1 MTVED
6 FFSIINYN
14 RLKEL
19 YQKMG
24 YKFFD
29 RGDYNV
35 NVFGFRLTI
44 GTDKW
49 DDVIGVAY
57 RENGVPILKM
67 YKGTTDPGLYYLEHL
82 MNEDGCAIL
91 VPGQYLK
98 SHKIGPH
105 GKHQY
110 SALRQNG
117 ILSVFRDGDL
127 DDTHTLDYNTI
138 DTDDDFYI
146 NIHHG
151 WGSETVKRNSAGC
164 QVIQSKKDFKEFMSI
179 MYNASSTWGNTFS
192 YTLFDLKSL
201 DL

>member
-1 MTVED
+1 MTVD
-6 FFSIINYN
+6 NFFKILNYN
-14 RLKEL
+14 RLKEH

-29 RGDYNV
+29 RGDFNV

-57 RENGVPILKM
+57 RENGVPVLKM

-82 MNEDGCAIL
+82 MNEDGCAIM

-110 SALRQNG
+110 SALRQVG
-117 ILSVFRDGDL
+117 KLGVYRDGNLDDIHDL
-127 DDTHTLDYNTI
+127 DPKTI
-138 DTDDDFYI
+138 DIDDDFYI

-151 WGSETVKRNSAGC
+151 WDSRSVKRNSAGC
-164 QVIQSKKDFKEFMSI
+164 QVIQSKKDFKEFMGI
-179 MYNASSTWGNTFS
+179 MNNAAALWGNSFS
-192 YTLFDLKSL
+192 YTLFDLDSL
-201 DL
+201 SL